1 MKHKGKYIY
10 GIIATE
16 HASNFGPIGMGGRGD
31 EVTTIGTQ
39 GIAAVV
45 SNASMDHYVLSMEN
59 LTVHTQV
66 IEKVMESYTMLPM
79 RFCTVAETADEV
91 IAFLETHARE
101 LKNKLKDMDGK
112 VEVDIKITW
121 TDIKKIYEEIVK
133 ENKKIRELKVKGAR
147 ANQQSLI
154 HAGELVATALEE
166 KKAVEGDRYLR
177 PLKKAAADC
186 KENEPNGDK
195 MIAHAAFLID
205 KGWLKEFD
213 HRVEEV
219 GETFKE
225 RIQIHYVGPMAPF
238 SFVNLQLHW
247 DE

>member
-1 MKHKGKYIY
+1 MKPEGKYIY

-16 HASNFGPIGMGGRGD
+16 DAPNFGPMGIGGRRD

-39 GIAAVV
+39 GVAAVV
-45 SNASMDHYVLSMEN
+45 SNTSMDHYVLSKRN

-66 IEKVMESYTMLPM
+66 IEKVMESYTVLPM
-79 RFCTVAETADEV
+79 RFCTVAETADEI

-101 LKNKLKDMDGK
+101 LRNELKTMDGK
-112 VEVDIKITW
+112 VEVDIQIIWK
-121 TDIKKIYEEIVK
+121 DIKQIYEEIVK

-147 ANQQSLI
+147 ANQQNLI

-166 KKAVEGDRYLR
+166 KKAVEGNRYLR
-177 PLKKAAADC
+177 PLKKTAADC
-186 KENEPNGDK
+186 KENEPKADE
-195 MIAHAAFLID
+195 MVAHAAFLID

-213 HRVEEV
+213 HIVEEV
-219 GETFKE
+219 GEEFEE
-225 RIQIHYVGPMAPF
+225 RIQIHYVGPMAPS